1 MHVVILG
8 SAPLLMQSGLSESLT
23 GRFEPIRVPH
33 WSFAEMAAAFGFDLQ
48 TYLYFGGYPGAAG
61 LARDEERWRNYV
73 LGGSSSRLSSA
84 TFWRSPG
91 RTSVLPFVALRFPWR
106 SKGYGIYLVFWFG
119 KDLTQAPPEGSIPPD
134 ADELRT
140 RLEGT
145 LSDAER
151 RKISVVVIDVSRP

>member
-1 MHVVILG
+1 MEIKRSEHPKLW
-8 SAPLLMQSGLSESLT
+8 SAVQNQLM
-23 GRFEPIRVPH
+23 
-33 WSFAEMAAAFGFDLQ
+33 AK
-48 TYLYFGGYPGAAG
+48 Y
-61 LARDEERWRNYV
+61 
-73 LGGSSSRLSSA
+73 SSDPA
-84 TFWRSPG
+84 TR
-91 RTSVLPFVALRFPWR
+91 
-106 SKGYGIYLVFWFG
+106 GYGIYLVFWFG

>member
-1 MHVVILG
+1 M
-8 SAPLLMQSGLSESLT
+8 LLSDLQLLLPEAVDARRESSYANET
-23 GRFEPIRVPH
+23 RADIRVAFRGFEVPVEIKRSEH
-33 WSFAEMAAAFGFDLQ
+33 PKLWSAVQNQLMAK
-48 TYLYFGGYPGAAG
+48 Y
-61 LARDEERWRNYV
+61 
-73 LGGSSSRLSSA
+73 SSDPA
-84 TFWRSPG
+84 TG
-91 RTSVLPFVALRFPWR
+91 
-106 SKGYGIYLVFWFG
+106 GYGIYLVFWFG